1 MYKRL
6 SQLMT
11 KMLTI
16 ENTQITMTSL
26 QKGPILHIQLTSL
39 DIIGPKMKFWIS
51 NAIIAAVKLAFLSIE
66 RPAIINII
74 SKTSSALS
82 LPFHYLDV
90 RMIANLSD
98 CMSSAW

>member
-39 DIIGPKMKFWIS
+39 DIIGPKMKF
-51 NAIIAAVKLAFLSIE
+51 
-66 RPAIINII
+66 
-74 SKTSSALS
+74 
-82 LPFHYLDV
+82 
-90 RMIANLSD
+90 
-98 CMSSAW
+98 